1 MHPHTSASASSA
13 LGRASASPPR
23 SLPLRHVSSASLRQA
38 SWAPL
43 LAIAASALL
52 SGCAGAQALR
62 RREGPRYAAETHSW
76 VHEVMRLG
84 GNGMWLVVRGY
95 HTGDDVV
102 AVATNAPLSHAAIF
116 DHDAGE
122 VIEAVGDGVRVVP
135 LAKLLRES
143 HRLQIVRP
151 ANWTEEL
158 GAEAVKRARSQV
170 GRGYDFLGVVGAP
183 DRTRWYC
190 SELAAWSMGVPVDKL
205 GAWHVIH
212 PKDLHKQGVLL
223 FDSQA
228 RDGRPDGEGGSPSV
242 PAPVPVPAAVTPTA
256 GVIPSNSSP
265 QTDRAPGSAAPSLER
280 ENRS

>member
-1 MHPHTSASASSA
+1 MHPRHSARIVAPSSRFRPAHWASSWTLLLVTLA
-13 LGRASASPPR
+13 
-23 SLPLRHVSSASLRQA
+23 ASLT
-38 SWAPL
+38 
-43 LAIAASALL
+43 
-52 SGCAGAQALR
+52 SGCAGTDALR
-62 RREGPRYAAETHSW
+62 RREGPRYAAETHSL

-102 AVATNAPLSHAAIF
+102 AVATNAPLSHAAIL
-116 DHDAGE
+116 DQDTGE

-158 GAEAVKRARSQV
+158 GAEAVKRARSHV

-183 DRTRWYC
+183 DRSRLYC

-212 PKDLHKQGVLL
+212 PKDLHRQGVLL

-228 RDGRPDGEGGSPSV
+228 RDGRADGAGASQT
-242 PAPVPVPAAVTPTA
+242 ARAPAAVTPTA
-256 GVIPSNSSP
+256 DATPSN
-265 QTDRAPGSAAPSLER
+265 
-280 ENRS
+280 